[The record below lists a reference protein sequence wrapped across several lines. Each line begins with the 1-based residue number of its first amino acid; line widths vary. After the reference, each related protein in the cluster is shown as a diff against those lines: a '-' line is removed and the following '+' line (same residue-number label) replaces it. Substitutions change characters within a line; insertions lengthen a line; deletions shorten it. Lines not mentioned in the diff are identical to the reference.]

1 MWPSEVQVIR
11 TALKRGLKRVLGMDE
26 PERAPVPPAPAW
38 RDTAVPPAAVTPAPV
53 AAAAVQPASAAAEPE
68 PAAAEPKP
76 AAAEPEPVPTAAPVA
91 VAAPTPPE
99 SPTADLG
106 ADTVGPALTLES
118 LQAVMD
124 EMVRPALQGDGGDI
138 TLIKIEAN
146 DVYVKLVGACST
158 CPSSIMTMKLGVEA
172 LLKEEFPSMNQ
183 LISVD

>member
-1 MWPSEVQVIR
+1 MIR

-53 AAAAVQPASAAAEPE
+53 AAAAVQPAPAVAEPE
-68 PAAAEPKP
+68 PV
-76 AAAEPEPVPTAAPVA
+76 AAEPEPVPTAAPVA
-91 VAAPTPPE
+91 VVAPTAPE
-99 SPTADLG
+99 SPSADLG
-106 ADTVGPALTLES
+106 SDTVGPALTLES